1 MPGVSPKTALLCLGR
16 ICAADG
22 VGTQNVTVDTSD
34 DVEDRVLPL
43 DSVIAL
49 ARKSGF
55 QLRATTFD
63 WRAMLAA
70 TATKT
75 VLLVLRNANVVLVLG
90 SGRDGVEEVVGPTQ
104 AGGSV
109 RARALRLRGR
119 AAGELSCS
127 HVGTEGVVGGCV
139 NGKRPRMHPLNNWW
153 AAQPRRPTD
162 GGFGEAALPD
172 RGITQTSQFL
182 FLTTRPGNCS
192 RFALSEGTPGF
203 DAVVT
208 SIAVRDAD
216 GAPCG
221 AGPKTLEPLAPTI
234 GGRESSAGTRS
245 AAPRLCRRCR
255 SRADT
260 RACRVYPIQTCGVSR
275 KTGPSLE
282 CALVRR
288 RPGNHL
294 WRRIFSGNRGPTTGF
309 VGSGIVGA
317 SLQGRSRSGPG
328 AAPGLAGKWGAS
340 RAGNAHL

>member
-153 AAQPRRPTD
+153 GRLAEGAVGRR
-162 GGFGEAALPD
+162 L
-172 RGITQTSQFL
+172 RRN
-182 FLTTRPGNCS
+182 RP
-192 RFALSEGTPGF
+192 A
-203 DAVVT
+203 
-208 SIAVRDAD
+208 
-216 GAPCG
+216 
-221 AGPKTLEPLAPTI
+221 
-234 GGRESSAGTRS
+234 
-245 AAPRLCRRCR
+245 
-255 SRADT
+255 
-260 RACRVYPIQTCGVSR
+260 
-275 KTGPSLE
+275 
-282 CALVRR
+282 
-288 RPGNHL
+288 
-294 WRRIFSGNRGPTTGF
+294 
-309 VGSGIVGA
+309 
-317 SLQGRSRSGPG
+317 
-328 AAPGLAGKWGAS
+328 
-340 RAGNAHL
+340 